1 VVVGCE
7 AWWELG
13 SAASLVAPIWVIA
26 GPGTEQRCKGFGGGF
41 LQHVAKANQLLVS
54 TVPQ

>member
-1 VVVGCE
+1 MVVGCE